1 MRKFENDFRCNDC
14 RWEQSTSVMDKNGDE
29 KLEWVPV
36 DVTAVPVGWL
46 LREYEDLVFE
56 LSEKEVLLSNKKEEY
71 ANKEFEI
78 VFMSDVNF
86 KELYGS
92 TSEKVRKQHAKT
104 ELSELDNEI
113 KTLELSINWIRGY
126 IPLLKEVIRCKR

>member
-1 MRKFENDFRCNDC
+1 MSENGFEFDGKCWKEF
-14 RWEQSTSVMDKNGDE
+14 
-29 KLEWVPV
+29 VPV
-36 DVTAVPVGWL
+36 IDLNGNEEVKGVFCSIVDVSVDYL
-46 LREYEDLVFE
+46 LMEWENLVCE

-113 KTLELSINWIRGY
+113 KTLELSINWIRSY
-126 IPLLKEVIRCKR
+126 IPLLREVVRCKQ